1 MLGRVWRK
9 GGTSTPLVGVW
20 LSAATVEGSMDVCL
34 KAKNRAIIIQHC
46 LSWVYYQKKMKTLI
60 QKDTHAQCHAALF
73 TVAKRWKQPK
83 CPSTDEWI
91 QKMCIVIVCVCIY
104 ICIFSSVCA
113 HMGAHTHTHTEIL
126 LSHKNIWNNDF
137 CSNMSRPRIII
148 LSKVSQTN
156 INNR

>member
-9 GGTSTPLVGVW
+9 GGPSTPLVGVW
-20 LSAATVEGSMDVCL
+20 LSAATVECSMDACL
-34 KAKNRAIIIQHC
+34 KAKNRAIMIQHS

-60 QKDTHAQCHAALF
+60 QKDKHAQCHAALF

-104 ICIFSSVCA
+104 MYIFQCV
-113 HMGAHTHTHTEIL
+113 HTWVHTHTEIL

-137 CSNMSRPRIII
+137 LSNMNRPRIII